1 MTTWLP
7 DASVLLAWE
16 DRDDDHHE
24 GAKRLLE
31 SEAQLVTLDLAWYEV
46 TNVAITA
53 WRDRDAARRVQR
65 VVSALD
71 DAGGLVRCDRSLI
84 ADAGDLA
91 ALHRMSAY
99 DAAYVATAQR
109 LGAHLVS
116 CDLRDL
122 VGPGFGVTPSQ
133 ALEMGAA

>member
-16 DRDDDHHE
+16 DRADDHHE
-24 GAKRLLE
+24 DAKRLLE
-31 SEAQLVTLDLAWYEV
+31 GDAQLVTLDLAWYEV
-46 TNVAITA
+46 TNVAIAA
-53 WRDRDAARRVQR
+53 WRDDDAARRVQR

-84 ADAGDLA
+84 ADAGELA
-91 ALHRMSAY
+91 AVHRMSAY
-99 DAAYVATAQR
+99 DAAYAATAHR

-122 VGPGFGVTPSQ
+122 VRRGFGVSPSQ